1 MFPRNDMKR
10 IPSRWIAA
18 ASALL
23 ALVLIGTSRVDG
35 ARRPRYGGEL
45 RVETRAVLRT
55 LDPADSDPLALG
67 ARAQLIPAV
76 FETLVRFDEH
86 GEAQPCL
93 ATSWTHDAARKRWV
107 FTARANVLLHNGTLW
122 SPKGGVIEMPDDRPL
137 AAILRELAQPSRA
150 IVVRADDGSLLG
162 TGPFRI
168 AQWEA
173 EKSARLV
180 AHDGYWAGRPFLDA
194 IEIRMGRPLRDQEMD
209 LESGKTD
216 VADILVTDARRIRQK
231 GLSVSSTPFT
241 ETLALV
247 FENPR
252 VPDAV
257 REALALSI
265 DRATINNVLLQKKG
279 EPSAALL
286 PRWLSGYSFLFP
298 TARNIVRAKQLAA
311 STAPLT
317 FSYDRQDAILRPV
330 GERIAVNASEAGIVL
345 KSSTGQADV
354 RLVSLPITSL
364 DSWTSLENL
373 SAMLKIALPRAAS
386 EPFEVE
392 SALLN
397 GYRIIPLVHLPQM
410 WVTSGNVKNWP
421 RLADVWLDV
430 LNEKAKP

>member
-1 MFPRNDMKR
+1 MKR

-18 ASALL
+18 ASAPIVLGIV
-23 ALVLIGTSRVDG
+23 ALGMVHG

-45 RVETRAVLRT
+45 RVEMRAALRT
-55 LDPADSDPLALG
+55 LDPADSDPLALES
-67 ARAQLIPAV
+67 RAQLIPAV

-86 GEAQPCL
+86 GEPQPCL

-107 FTARANVLLHNGTLW
+107 FTARASVVLHNGTPW
-122 SPKGGVIEMPDDRPL
+122 SPKSGVIELPDDRPL
-137 AAILRELAQPSRA
+137 PAILRELAQPASA

-168 AQWEA
+168 AHWGA

-180 AHDGYWAGRPFLDA
+180 AHDGYWAGRPFLDSV
-194 IEIRMGRPLRDQEMD
+194 EIRMGRSLRDQEMD

-216 VADILVTDARRIRQK
+216 VAEILVTDGRRLRQK
-231 GLSVSSTPFT
+231 GLAVSSTPFT

-252 VPDAV
+252 VPDAI

-265 DRATINNVLLQKKG
+265 DRATINNVLLQKQG

-298 TARNIVRAKQLAA
+298 AARNIARAKQLAA
-311 STAPLT
+311 SAAPLA
-317 FSYDRQDAILRPV
+317 FAYDRQDAVLRPV
-330 GERIAVNASEAGIVL
+330 GERIAVNASEAGLVL
-345 KSSTGQADV
+345 KNSTGAADV
-354 RLVSLPITSL
+354 RLLFLPITSR
-364 DSWTSLENL
+364 DSLTSLADVA
-373 SAMLKIALPRAAS
+373 AMLKLGLPRAGT
-386 EPFEVE
+386 EFEAE

-397 GYRIIPLVHLPQM
+397 GYRIVPLVHLPRM
-410 WVTSGNVKNWP
+410 WATSGAVRNWP
-421 RLADVWLDV
+421 QLADVWLDV
-430 LNEKAKP
+430 LDPRVKP

>member
-1 MFPRNDMKR
+1 MKR

-23 ALVLIGTSRVDG
+23 ALGLAAPGLVDG

-45 RVETRAVLRT
+45 RVEMRAALRT
-55 LDPADSDPLALG
+55 LDPADSDSLALG

-86 GEAQPCL
+86 GEPQPCL
-93 ATSWTHDAARKRWV
+93 ATSWAHDAGRKRWV
-107 FTARANVLLHNGTLW
+107 FTARANVVLHNGTLW
-122 SPKGGVIEMPDDRPL
+122 SPKGGVIETPDDRPL
-137 AAILRELAQPSRA
+137 AAILRELAQPSSA

-209 LESGKTD
+209 LKSGKAD
-216 VADILVTDARRIRQK
+216 VVDILVTDARRLRQK
-231 GLSVSSTPFT
+231 GLAVSSTPFT

-252 VPDAV
+252 VPDAA

-265 DRATINNVLLQKKG
+265 DRVTINNVLLQKQG

-298 TARNIVRAKQLAA
+298 AARNIARAKQLAA
-311 STAPLT
+311 STAPLA
-317 FSYDRQDAILRPV
+317 FAYDRQDAILRPV

-345 KSSTGQADV
+345 KSSTGSADV
-354 RLVSLPITSL
+354 RLVSLPIVSL
-364 DSWTSLENL
+364 DSWTSLESL
-373 SAMLKIALPRAAS
+373 AAMLKLGLPRAAS
-386 EPFEVE
+386 EPFEAE

-397 GYRIIPLVHLPQM
+397 GYRIIPLVHLSQM
-410 WVTSGNVKNWP
+410 WATRGEVRNWP
-421 RLADVWLDV
+421 HLADVWLDV
-430 LNEKAKP
+430 LDPKAQP

>member
-1 MFPRNDMKR
+1 MKR

-18 ASALL
+18 ASALVALGL
-23 ALVLIGTSRVDG
+23 ATEFLDG

-45 RVETRAVLRT
+45 RMEMRAALRT

-67 ARAQLIPAV
+67 ARTQLIPAV
-76 FETLVRFDEH
+76 FETLLRFDEQ
-86 GEAQPCL
+86 GDPQPCL
-93 ATSWTHDAARKRWV
+93 ATSWTHDAGRKRWV
-107 FTARANVLLHNGTLW
+107 FTARANVLLHNGTPW
-122 SPKGGVIEMPDDRPL
+122 SPRGGVIELPDDRPL
-137 AAILRELAQPSRA
+137 AAILRELAQPASA

-168 AQWEA
+168 AHWEA

-194 IEIRMGRPLRDQEMD
+194 IEIRMGRPLRDQETD

-216 VADILVTDARRIRQK
+216 VAEILVTDARRLRQK
-231 GLSVSSTPFT
+231 GFGISSTPFT

-265 DRATINNVLLQKKG
+265 DRATIHSVLLQKQG

-298 TARNIVRAKQLAA
+298 AARDLARAKQLAA
-311 STAPLT
+311 SAAPLA
-317 FSYDRQDAILRPV
+317 FAYDRQDAILRPV
-330 GERIAVNASEAGIVL
+330 GERIAVNAGEAGIVL
-345 KSSTGQADV
+345 KNTTGPVDV
-354 RLVSLPITSL
+354 RLLRLPVTSR
-364 DSWTSLENL
+364 DSWTSLEGIA
-373 SAMLKIALPRAAS
+373 AMLKLGSPRAGS
-386 EPFEVE
+386 EPFEAE

-410 WVTSGNVKNWP
+410 WATSGAVRNWP

-430 LNEKAKP
+430 PDAGAKP

>member
-1 MFPRNDMKR
+1 MKR

-18 ASALL
+18 ASALV
-23 ALVLIGTSRVDG
+23 ALGMVYG

-45 RVETRAVLRT
+45 RVEMRAALRT
-55 LDPADSDPLALG
+55 LDPADSDPLTLG
-67 ARAQLIPAV
+67 ARAQLVPAV
-76 FETLVRFDEH
+76 LETLVRFDEH
-86 GEAQPCL
+86 GDPQPCL
-93 ATSWTHDAARKRWV
+93 ATSWSHDAARKRWV
-107 FTARANVLLHNGTLW
+107 FTARPNVLLHSGAVW
-122 SPKGGVIEMPDDRPL
+122 SPKAIELPDDRPI
-137 AAILRELAQPSRA
+137 AAILRELAQPASA
-150 IVVRADDGSLLG
+150 VVVRADDGSLLG

-168 AQWEA
+168 ARWEA

-194 IEIRMGRPLRDQEMD
+194 IEIRMGRSLHDQEMD

-216 VADILVTDARRIRQK
+216 VAEILVTDGRRLRQK
-231 GLSVSSTPFT
+231 GLAISSTQFT

-265 DRATINNVLLQKKG
+265 DRATINSVLLQKQG

-298 TARNIVRAKQLAA
+298 AARNLARAKQLAA
-311 STAPLT
+311 SAAPLA
-317 FSYDRQDAILRPV
+317 FAYDRQDAILRPV

-345 KSSTGQADV
+345 KSSMGSADV
-354 RLVSLPITSL
+354 RLLSLPITSR
-364 DSWTSLENL
+364 DSATSLEGL
-373 SAMLKIALPRAAS
+373 AAMLKLGLPRAAT
-386 EPFEVE
+386 EFEAE

-410 WVTSGNVKNWP
+410 WATSGAVRNWP
-421 RLADVWLDV
+421 QLADVWLDV
-430 LNEKAKP
+430 LGPKVTP

>member
-1 MFPRNDMKR
+1 MKR

-18 ASALL
+18 ASALV
-23 ALVLIGTSRVDG
+23 ALGLVDG

-45 RVETRAVLRT
+45 RMEMRAALRT
-55 LDPADSDPLALG
+55 LDPADSDILALE

-76 FETLVRFDEH
+76 FETLVRFDER
-86 GEAQPCL
+86 GEPQPCL
-93 ATSWTHDAARKRWV
+93 ATSWSHDAARKRWV
-107 FTARANVLLHNGTLW
+107 FTARPNVLLHNGTQW
-122 SPKGGVIEMPDDRPL
+122 SPKGGAIELPDDRPL
-137 AAILRELAQPSRA
+137 AAILRELAQPAGA

-168 AQWEA
+168 AHWEA

-180 AHDGYWAGRPFLDA
+180 AHDGYWAGRPFLDS
-194 IEIRMGRPLRDQEMD
+194 IEIRMGRSLRDQEMD

-216 VADILVTDARRIRQK
+216 IAEVLVTDGRRLRQK
-231 GLSVSSTPFT
+231 GFAISITPFM

-252 VPDAV
+252 VPDAT

-265 DRATINNVLLQKKG
+265 DRATINNVLLQKQG

-298 TARNIVRAKQLAA
+298 APRNVARAKQLSA
-311 STAPLT
+311 SAAPLA
-317 FSYDRQDAILRPV
+317 FAYDRQDAILRPV

-345 KSSTGQADV
+345 KSSTGPADV
-354 RLVSLPITSL
+354 RLLCLPITSR
-364 DSWTSLENL
+364 DSWTSLADVA
-373 SAMLKIALPRAAS
+373 AMLKLGLPRASS
-386 EPFEVE
+386 EFEAE

-397 GYRIIPLVHLPQM
+397 GYRIIPLVHLPRM
-410 WVTSGNVKNWP
+410 WAISGGVRNWP
-421 RLADVWLDV
+421 RLADVWLDPDPKV
-430 LNEKAKP
+430 KP

>member
-1 MFPRNDMKR
+1 MKR

-18 ASALL
+18 ASAVV
-23 ALVLIGTSRVDG
+23 ALGMAPVFLDA

-45 RVETRAVLRT
+45 RVEMRAALRT
-55 LDPADSDPLALG
+55 FDPADSDISALE

-86 GEAQPCL
+86 GDPQPCL

-107 FTARANVLLHNGTLW
+107 FTARANVLLHNGVAW
-122 SPKGGVIEMPDDRPL
+122 SPKGGAVEMPDDRPL
-137 AAILRELAQPSRA
+137 AAILRELAQPASA

-168 AQWEA
+168 AHWEA

-216 VADILVTDARRIRQK
+216 VAEILVTDGRRLRQK
-231 GLSVSSTPFT
+231 GFAISSTPFT

-252 VPDAV
+252 VPDAT

-265 DRATINNVLLQKKG
+265 DRATINNVLLQKQG

-298 TARNIVRAKQLAA
+298 AARNVARAKQLAA
-311 STAPLT
+311 SAAPLT
-317 FSYDRQDAILRPV
+317 FAYDKQDAILRAV
-330 GERIAVNASEAGIVL
+330 GERIAVNAREAGIVL
-345 KSSTGQADV
+345 KNSTGPSDV
-354 RLVSLPITSL
+354 RLVSLPITSR
-364 DSWTSLENL
+364 DSLTSLEGL
-373 SAMLKIALPRAAS
+373 ATILKVGLPRAS
-386 EPFEVE
+386 GPFETE

-397 GYRIIPLVHLPQM
+397 GYRIIPLVHLPRM
-410 WVTSGNVKNWP
+410 WATSGAVTNWP

-430 LNEKAKP
+430 LDSKVKP